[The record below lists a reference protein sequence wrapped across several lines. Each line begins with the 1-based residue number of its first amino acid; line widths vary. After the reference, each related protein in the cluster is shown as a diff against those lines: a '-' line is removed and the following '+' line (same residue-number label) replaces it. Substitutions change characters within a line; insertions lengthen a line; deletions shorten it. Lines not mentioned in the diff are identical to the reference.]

1 MMRSEPTS
9 SVTTR
14 SYGAIRTVVSRLLR
28 IPLDAPTL
36 PTSAGDL
43 IDCFHPAPAWIRVRQ
58 LQVLLIAGLGILSL
72 VGSMVALH
80 LIEPQ
85 SHKDFSEE
93 NSFLFWGTL
102 RSFDLTLQLIGFL
115 VILVTATVKLMTI
128 RLQYD
133 CTWYVLTTRALRIRQ
148 GLWVINETTITHA
161 NIQNVTVRQGPLERL
176 FGLSSIEVETA
187 GGGGAAG
194 GSKKKSSD
202 GSGHSGRIDGIL
214 DPTVLRER
222 IMDQVRA
229 TRTAGLG
236 DESPRGT
243 VAPVDPTEGG
253 EVDLGRMAEVLR
265 EIRADLGPAR
275 G

>member
-1 MMRSEPTS
+1 MMRSEPPASLTA
-9 SVTTR
+9 R
-14 SYGAIRTVVSRLLR
+14 SYGTIRTVVARLLR

-36 PTSAGDL
+36 PTGAGDL

-58 LQVLLIAGLGILSL
+58 LQVLMIAGLGILSL

-115 VILVTATVKLMTI
+115 VILVTATVKLTTI

-133 CTWYVLTTRALRIRQ
+133 CTWYVLTTRALRIRR

-187 GGGGAAG
+187 GGGAAA

-202 GSGHSGRIDGIL
+202 DSGHTGRIDGIL
-214 DPTVLRER
+214 DPTALRER
-222 IMDQVRA
+222 IMAQVRR

-236 DESPRGT
+236 DEHPQGT
-243 VAPVDPTEGG
+243 PAPAEPTAGG
-253 EVDLGRMAEVLR
+253 GIDLGRMGEVLV
-265 EIRADLGPAR
+265 EIRDELRTAG